1 MSRTKKRAK
10 AAASTLRDA
19 PCASTRTLAHATT
32 PPFCPGA
39 IDSRAG
45 AGRLR
50 IGAALRG
57 PAANYQRVVLEALRS
72 VADALSAVEQDAQT
86 LAALARSAQA
96 AQEQHRVAV
105 SQHRAGAASPV
116 QLLVADQL
124 LLQARN
130 NLAAAQAQRLLDTVA
145 LGAALAGETVLGQ
158 NPQVPL
164 RHPQE

>member
-1 MSRTKKRAK
+1 MQQA
-10 AAASTLRDA
+10 
-19 PCASTRTLAHATT
+19 
-32 PPFCPGA
+32 
-39 IDSRAG
+39 
-45 AGRLR
+45 
-50 IGAALRG
+50 
-57 PAANYQRVVLEALRS
+57 LEAGTLETPKPG
-72 VADALSAVEQDAQT
+72 DAAFNGHAVHLIATPQQSLEAA
-86 LAALARSAQA
+86 AALARSAQA

-116 QLLVADQL
+116 QLLVADQV
-124 LLQARN
+124 LLQARS